1 MFCLSHPRRMT
12 TADVNTVENSF
23 IVATGETNGG
33 FIALGIE
40 GRGGRVKVQCCS
52 KEMQCPFPNT
62 LRGTHSALKQRL
74 FCVHEFMSMPAF
86 FCLFL
91 STQYPES
98 QIERDSVVYFLMSYP
113 VPI

>member
-1 MFCLSHPRRMT
+1 MT
-12 TADVNTVENSF
+12 TADVNTIENSF

-33 FIALGIE
+33 FISLGIE

-52 KEMQCPFPNT
+52 KEMQWPFPNT
-62 LRGTHSALKQRL
+62 LHGTQHTKAEAIV
-74 FCVHEFMSMPAF
+74 CPWIHEHACF

-98 QIERDSVVYFLMSYP
+98 QIEHDSAVYFLMFYP
-113 VPI
+113 AAI